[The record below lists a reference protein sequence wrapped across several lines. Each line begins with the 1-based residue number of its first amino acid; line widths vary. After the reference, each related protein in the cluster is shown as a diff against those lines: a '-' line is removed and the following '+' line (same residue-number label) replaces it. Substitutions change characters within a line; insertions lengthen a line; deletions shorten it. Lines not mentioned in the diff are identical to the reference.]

1 MKEKPDPLL
10 IAMVIMF
17 ACVMLGLCY
26 MSALEREDKNKR
38 VELIKEAIENNWTP
52 EQIKVLI
59 EARE

>member
-1 MKEKPDPLL
+1 MKEKIDPLI

-17 ACVMLGLCY
+17 ACVMLAICY
-26 MSALEREDKNKR
+26 MSTLERQDKNER
-38 VELIKEAIENNWTP
+38 AELIKEAIEKNWTP